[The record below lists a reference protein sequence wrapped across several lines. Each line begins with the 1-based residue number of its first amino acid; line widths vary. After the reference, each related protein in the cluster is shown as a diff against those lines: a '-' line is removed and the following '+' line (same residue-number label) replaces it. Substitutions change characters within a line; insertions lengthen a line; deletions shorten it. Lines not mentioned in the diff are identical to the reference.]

1 MIAVTVVV
9 GAIQAFAWFRQNS
22 GLEAWKAPDPVFPAL
37 GLRFETGLLL
47 LSFLAEIG
55 GEH

>member
-37 GLRFETGLLL
+37 GLRFETRLLL
-47 LSFLAEIG
+47 LTVMAEVG
-55 GEH
+55 VEP